1 MKIFTLIALTLVFGC
16 TTLFAQFPP
25 IGTIDFYGLRTI
37 SESQVRAQLQIK
49 EGDAAPKSK
58 AEVKE
63 IEKRIA
69 SLPNLVEAQI
79 SPVCC
84 DNNGKTMLYVGVREK
99 GTPALKFRSA
109 PQGTIRLTDEIIK
122 IGKDFSEAHQN
133 AILKGDAAED
143 RAAGHSLMK
152 NAEARDIQERF
163 IPVANRNLK
172 LLCRVLRESADAEH
186 RALAVEVIAYY
197 KDKSVIITDLVYAMR
212 DSNSTVRNNAM
223 RALGLIAGY
232 AADHP
237 EKQIKIP
244 FNPFVDMLNSI
255 EWTDR
260 NKSSLALAEIT
271 EKRNPQL
278 LGLLRRKAIPSMI
291 EMARWKNEGH
301 AQMPFIILA
310 RAAAFSEDEIGQAI
324 MNGKREELIARA
336 QKNLLTSK

>member
-1 MKIFTLIALTLVFGC
+1 MKIFTLILLTLLGS
-16 TTLFAQFPP
+16 TTLDAQFPP
-25 IGTIDFYGLRTI
+25 VGTIDFYGLRTI

-58 AEVKE
+58 AEAKE
-63 IEKRIA
+63 IEKRIV

-99 GTPALKFRSA
+99 GIPALTFR
-109 PQGTIRLTDEIIK
+109 PTPKGTFILTVEMIK
-122 IGKDFSEAHQN
+122 VSKEFSEAHQN
-133 AILKGDAAED
+133 AILKGDVAED
-143 RAAGHSLMK
+143 RSAGHSLMK
-152 NAEARDIQERF
+152 NAEARAIQEKF
-163 IPVANRNLK
+163 IPIANRNLN
-172 LLCRVLRESADAEH
+172 LLRRVLRESADAEH

-197 KDKSVIITDLVYAMR
+197 RDKSVIITDLVYAMK

-232 AADHP
+232 AAAHP
-237 EKQIKIP
+237 EKNLKIP
-244 FNPFVDMLNSI
+244 FSPFVEMLNSI

-278 LGLLRRKAIPSMI
+278 LGLLRRKAIPSLI

-301 AQMPFIILA
+301 AQMPLIILA
-310 RAAAFSEDEIGQAI
+310 RAAGFSEDEIGQAI

-336 QKNLLTSK
+336 EKNLLTSK